1 MASHTFTRKELY
13 DLVWSEPMIKLG
25 VRYNI
30 SGNGLAKACRRA
42 DIPVPPRGYWARK
55 AAGKKVTQTPLPPAK
70 VDTLRSVTIE
80 PPGKQL
86 EPSPPPPPP
95 QSVQEKIEAAKQSG
109 KPVTVPKTLSS
120 PHWIVQ
126 AWLDEDRRE
135 RQASRHD
142 PYWSRLHT
150 PVDKTE
156 LDKRRLRILS
166 ALFKALEDRGYK
178 LITDSNRYVRQ
189 VQIEHDREKFV
200 VSLEE
205 RIKQVRR
212 QLTDEDRK
220 KRSFLFR
227 NQKWTQEKIPTGEL
241 ILKITEPDRYGISRE
256 WRDEPDAPMESK
268 LDDVLAQIAGIYEE
282 LRLRRIREAEARER
296 QRKIEEERYRAE
308 KERKREVVRTRRLVR
323 HCEDWRLAC
332 DVRAFITAVE
342 SSPLAAEKA
351 DEFASWK
358 SWALDHVERLDPLQ
372 NKELFSREVSDYEI
386 YALKVD

>member
-13 DLVWSEPMIKLG
+13 ELVWSEPMIKLG
-25 VRYNI
+25 ARYNT

-55 AAGKKVTQTPLPPAK
+55 AVGQKVAQTPLPPAK

-80 PPGKQL
+80 PPGKQ
-86 EPSPPPPPP
+86 PDPPPPPP
-95 QSVQEKIEAAKQSG
+95 QSVQKKIEAAKQSG
-109 KPVTVPKTLSS
+109 KPVTVPKTLSN
-120 PHWIVQ
+120 PHRIVQ
-126 AWLDEDRRE
+126 SWLDEDRRE

-142 PYWSRLHT
+142 PYWNRRHT
-150 PVDKTE
+150 PVDRTD
-156 LDKRRLRILS
+156 LDKRRLGILS

-189 VQIEHDREKFV
+189 IQIEHDREKFV

-268 LDDVLAQIAGIYEE
+268 LDDILAQIAGIYEE
-282 LRLRRIREAEARER
+282 LRLRRIREAEALER
-296 QRKIEEERYRAE
+296 QRKIEEEQYRAE
-308 KERKREVVRTRRLVR
+308 KERKREVVRARRLVR
-323 HCEDWRLAC
+323 HCEDCQLAC

-342 SSPLAAEKA
+342 SSPLASEKA
-351 DEFASWK
+351 DEFVSWK
-358 SWALDHVERLDPLQ
+358 SWALAHVERLDPLQ

-386 YALKVD
+386 YALMVD

>member
-13 DLVWSEPMIKLG
+13 DLVWLEPMIKLG
-25 VRYNI
+25 ARYNI
-30 SGNGLAKACRRA
+30 SGNGLAKACCRA
-42 DIPVPPRGYWARK
+42 DIPVPARGYWARK
-55 AAGKKVTQTPLPPAK
+55 AAGQKVTQTPLPPAK
-70 VDTLRSVTIE
+70 VDTLRSITIE
-80 PPGKQL
+80 PPGKQP

-95 QSVQEKIEAAKQSG
+95 QSVQEKIEAAKQLG
-109 KPVTVPKTLSS
+109 KPVTVPKTLSN
-120 PHWIVQ
+120 PHRIVQ

-135 RQASRHD
+135 RQANRHD
-142 PYWSRLHT
+142 PYWSGLHT
-150 PVDKTE
+150 PVDKTD

-166 ALFKALEDRGYK
+166 ALFKALEGRGYK

-268 LDDVLAQIAGIYEE
+268 LDDILAQIAGIYEE

-308 KERKREVVRTRRLVR
+308 KERKREV
-323 HCEDWRLAC
+323 EIG
-332 DVRAFITAVE
+332 RA
-342 SSPLAAEKA
+342 
-351 DEFASWK
+351 
-358 SWALDHVERLDPLQ
+358 HV
-372 NKELFSREVSDYEI
+372 
-386 YALKVD
+386 